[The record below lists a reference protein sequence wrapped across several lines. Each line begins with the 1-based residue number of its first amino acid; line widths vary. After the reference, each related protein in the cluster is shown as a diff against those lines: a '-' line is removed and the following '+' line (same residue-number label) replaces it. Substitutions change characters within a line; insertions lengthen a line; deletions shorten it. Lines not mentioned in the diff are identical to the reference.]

1 MAIDYFS
8 QLGPKAKELYLKI
21 KKDKNDI
28 DPEKFVCI
36 KTDGTIFN
44 FNKFKIS
51 LNFTEFT
58 QRCRKWTKRNKNII
72 NQTKKV

>member
-1 MAIDYFS
+1 MTINYFS

-44 FNKFKIS
+44 FNKFKIL

-58 QRCRKWTKRNKNII
+58 QRCRK
-72 NQTKKV
+72 

>member
-36 KTDGTIFN
+36 KTDGTIFT

-58 QRCRKWTKRNKNII
+58 QRCRK
-72 NQTKKV
+72 

>member
-44 FNKFKIS
+44 FNKFKI
-51 LNFTEFT
+51 
-58 QRCRKWTKRNKNII
+58 
-72 NQTKKV
+72 

>member
-21 KKDKNDI
+21 KKDKNHI

-58 QRCRKWTKRNKNII
+58 QRCRK
-72 NQTKKV
+72 